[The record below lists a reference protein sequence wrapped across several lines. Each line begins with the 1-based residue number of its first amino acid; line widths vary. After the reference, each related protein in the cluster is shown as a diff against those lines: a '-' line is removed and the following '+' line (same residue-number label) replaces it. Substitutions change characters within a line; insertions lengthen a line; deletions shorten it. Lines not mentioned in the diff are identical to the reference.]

1 MKTTICMSSALSLMD
16 ATPLFTTLF
25 GQNMGYTQEQKP
37 HQRSNLVS
45 AIALFAGVNGDSE
58 LEAQCELELQ
68 RIRGE
73 ALPKKS

>member
-1 MKTTICMSSALSLMD
+1 VSRLQQALEL
-16 ATPLFTTLF
+16 L
-25 GQNMGYTQEQKP
+25 GYAQEQKP

-58 LEAQCELELQ
+58 LEAQCDLELQ